1 MARYSD
7 LDRWHHQGPM
17 ITPFSNIE
25 LDGHP
30 AFADCLD
37 TMQVELEQAVLVI
50 RGKHQGK
57 DVEFQVGSLRT
68 QGTDNGM
75 VLIHRAEYHDL
86 VADNMH
92 LRSIGQ
98 HEYRLLL
105 DCELLPDKNGHVYT
119 VRVHE
124 EQA

>member
-1 MARYSD
+1 MPSQPPI
-7 LDRWHHQGPM
+7 RWTHQGPR

-30 AFADCLD
+30 AFSECLD
-37 TMQVELEQAVLVI
+37 TMDVELEQAVLVI

-57 DVEFQVGSLRT
+57 DVEFQIGNLAT
-68 QGTDNGM
+68 QGPDNGM
-75 VLIHRAEYHDL
+75 VLIHRAEYTDL
-86 VADNMH
+86 WGDNMR

-105 DCELLPDKNGHVYT
+105 DCELVPDKSGHAYT
-119 VRVHE
+119 IRIHE
-124 EQA
+124 EQK